1 MFFAVMASAPICVLP
16 AKDTVEELFFKKEGL
31 DRKRNVLVTLGLVV
45 VCFLLSISFDQ
56 IGDAI
61 TVAGATIN
69 PVVS

>member
-45 VCFLLSISFDQ
+45 VCFLLSISFD
-56 IGDAI
+56 
-61 TVAGATIN
+61 
-69 PVVS
+69 